1 MQGWAATDVEAAR
14 ARYRPQQIATLFVG
28 ESPPA
33 SGAFFYYGNN
43 AITRHMQRAV
53 EAALGSGSGGFLTDF
68 KARGWYLDDLVLHP
82 VNQLR
87 GAQRRAAWRDA
98 QAGLAARIAE
108 YHPRAIVTCLL
119 SIAPVVQA
127 AAVSAGSS
135 APRFAVPFPGCG
147 QQGALP
153 PRDGAHSPFASR
165 QRSLGPGQRQTRIDA
180 RQSTR
185 GAGTMR
191 PSEAFSSPLVHGSG
205 PPQRGAFF

>member
-108 YHPRAIVTCLL
+108 YHPRAAC
-119 SIAPVVQA
+119 SASRPSSRQPRFRP
-127 AAVSAGSS
+127 AAVRRGS
-135 APRFAVPFPGCG
+135 PCRFPAADSK
-147 QQGALP
+147 GA
-153 PRDGAHSPFASR
+153 
-165 QRSLGPGQRQTRIDA
+165 
-180 RQSTR
+180 STER
-185 GAGTMR
+185 WR
-191 PSEAFSSPLVHGSG
+191 AFSLCFPATQLRSG
-205 PPQRGAFF
+205 PAPDAH